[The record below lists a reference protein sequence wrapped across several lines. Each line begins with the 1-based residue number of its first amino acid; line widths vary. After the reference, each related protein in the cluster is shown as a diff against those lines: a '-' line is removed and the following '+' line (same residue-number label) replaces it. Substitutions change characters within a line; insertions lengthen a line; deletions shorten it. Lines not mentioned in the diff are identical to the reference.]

1 MRNNL
6 SKKLLLLVFILA
18 GSVMYGQRTVKGVV
32 SDSSGSLPGVTVQ
45 EKGTSNGTQTDLDGN
60 YTCF

>member
-45 EKGTSNGTQTDLDGN
+45 EKELPMEHKQT
-60 YTCF
+60 